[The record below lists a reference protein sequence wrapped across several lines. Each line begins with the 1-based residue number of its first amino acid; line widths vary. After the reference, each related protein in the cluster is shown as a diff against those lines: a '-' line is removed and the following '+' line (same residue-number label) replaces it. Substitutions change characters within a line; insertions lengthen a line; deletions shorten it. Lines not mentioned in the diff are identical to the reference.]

1 MLNITRPGNQ
11 STELVANYC
20 RALGFIMLLSITAFN
35 TASVRAQAEAAPDPS
50 QLQNQLVREQ
60 IESQRAQAAYYR
72 KQTENKL
79 GSDYI
84 VTMLTNA
91 AGTFIGAAL
100 ALTGVLWTNS
110 RQKRI
115 EDVRWER
122 SRKDELL
129 KQVRLAAAD
138 LAKRVAAGAQAMTW
152 LLWIAK
158 YEPANLTEKDI
169 ATYDREM
176 KSLYSDLVGAE
187 VVLAAL
193 DKHLFSKMKPLVND
207 LYKLDQGIAEH
218 TRQFRATKDA
228 PDKNI
233 ETAKRLGDLY
243 LAAYKLQTTIPTSVL
258 DSVGHSL
265 ESVPASD

>member
-1 MLNITRPGNQ
+1 MRNLTRLGDR
-11 STELVANYC
+11 TTALVSNGC
-20 RALGFIMLLSITAFN
+20 RALVILIMLSAAALY
-35 TASVRAQAEAAPDPS
+35 TASVRAQGEPIPDLTQLQS
-50 QLQNQLVREQ
+50 QLVKEQ

-79 GSDYI
+79 GSDYL

-115 EDVRWER
+115 EDIRWER

-158 YEPANLTEKDI
+158 YEPGNLTEKEI
-169 ATYDREM
+169 SAYDREM
-176 KSLYSDLVGAE
+176 KSLYSELVGAE

-193 DKHLFSKMKPLVND
+193 DKGLFAKMKPLVND
-207 LYKLDQGIAEH
+207 LYKLDQSIAEH
-218 TRQFRATKDA
+218 TRQFRATKES
-228 PDKNI
+228 PDKNR
-233 ETAKRLGDLY
+233 ETANRLGELY
-243 LAAYKLQTTIPTSVL
+243 LAAYKLQTTIPKAVL

-265 ESVPASD
+265 EMVPASE

>member
-1 MLNITRPGNQ
+1 MLNLMGLN
-11 STELVANYC
+11 SVC
-20 RALGFIMLLSITAFN
+20 RALVLIILLSVIAFY
-35 TASVRAQAEAAPDPS
+35 TESVRAQAETAPDPA
-50 QLQNQLVREQ
+50 QLQSQLVREQ

-100 ALTGVLWTNS
+100 ALTGVLWTNN

-129 KQVRLAAAD
+129 KQVRLAVAD

-152 LLWIAK
+152 LLWISK

-169 ATYDREM
+169 SAYDREM

-193 DKHLFSKMKPLVND
+193 DKNLFAKMKPLVND

-218 TRQFRATKDA
+218 TRQFRATKEA
-228 PDKNI
+228 PDKNL
-233 ETAKRLGDLY
+233 ETAKRLGELY
-243 LAAYKLQTTIPTSVL
+243 LAAYKLQTTIPTAVL

-265 ESVPASD
+265 ELVPASD